1 MITLS
6 PEQEAAVAGPVTAPQ
21 FLIEI
26 ELDQP
31 YFFSTRADVTVDGNA
46 YVAGDVQLGRVS
58 HDHADLM
65 VINTDYRHTGNALD
79 GVYLRS
85 PVRVLW
91 AYDQDADPAPAPI
104 VLFEGIISANP
115 QVGEWLSVTCRRT
128 PPRVYPFTKLRP
140 PLANHLPSAGYMLQ
154 FDGQV
159 LRIEVA

>member
-31 YFFSTRADVTVDGNA
+31 YFFSTRADVTVDGNT
-46 YVAGDVQLGRVS
+46 YVAGAVQLGRVS
-58 HDHADLM
+58 HDSAELM
-65 VINTDYRHTGNALD
+65 INNHDYRHTGNALD
-79 GVYLRS
+79 GAYLRS

-104 VLFEGIISANP
+104 VLFEGIISATP
-115 QVGEWLSVTCRRT
+115 QVGNWLSISCRRT

>member
-6 PEQEAAVAGPVTAPQ
+6 PEQEAAVAGPVTEPQ

-31 YFFSTRADVTVDGNA
+31 YFFSTRKTVLLGGAN
-46 YVAGDVQLGRVS
+46 YVAGDVRLGRVS
-58 HDHADLM
+58 RDSAELM
-65 VINTDYRHTGNALD
+65 INNHDYRHTNDALD
-79 GVYLRS
+79 GVYMRA
-85 PVRVLW
+85 PVRILW
-91 AYDQDADPAPAPI
+91 AYNQDASPAPDPI
-104 VLFEGIISANP
+104 VLFEGIISATP
-115 QVGEWLSVTCRRT
+115 QPGEWLSVTCSRT
-128 PPRVYPFTKLRP
+128 PPGVYPFTKLRP